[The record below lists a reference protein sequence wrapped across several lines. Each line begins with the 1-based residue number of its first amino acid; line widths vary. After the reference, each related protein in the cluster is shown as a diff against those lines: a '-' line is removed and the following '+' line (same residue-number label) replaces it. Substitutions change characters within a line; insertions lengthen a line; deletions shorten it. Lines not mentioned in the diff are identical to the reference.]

1 MSGNKAYLREL
12 KASAPATATAIQKLT
27 VSHEYS
33 IAHREKLKRCRADFE
48 PFRFTILE
56 NYHAE
61 DTIICHATVILGT
74 LRVLSASGG
83 STSGN
88 RAESRFTKREW
99 GEMGEMR
106 E

>member
-33 IAHREKLKRCRADFE
+33 IAHLEKLKRCRANFE

-74 LRVLSASGG
+74 LRVFSGEVG
-83 STSGN
+83 GD
-88 RAESRFTKREW
+88 EGDE
-99 GEMGEMR
+99 GEGGE
-106 E
+106 

>member
-48 PFRFTILE
+48 LVSFTILE
-56 NYHAE
+56 IHQAE
-61 DTIICHATVILGT
+61 DTFNCHATVILDT
-74 LRVLSASGG
+74 LRV
-83 STSGN
+83 
-88 RAESRFTKREW
+88 EE
-99 GEMGEMR
+99 
-106 E
+106 